1 MIDKNKTYRT
11 RDGRE
16 VRIYATDGVGTL
28 PIHGAVKEKGAGAD
42 WHIFLWLVDGRATGG
57 QDIADLI
64 EVKPRFRIE
73 RWVNV
78 YSSGFLTMWD
88 TREEAMRSWKDG
100 RIATKRIIIEGTE
113 GEDDA

>member
-1 MIDKNKTYRT
+1 VARSWTPT
-11 RDGRE
+11 GRFYDRE
-16 VRIYATDGVGTL
+16 EQAN
-28 PIHGAVKEKGAGAD
+28 
-42 WHIFLWLVDGRATGG
+42 
-57 QDIADLI
+57 DLI

-113 GEDDA
+113 GEDDE